1 MRENLQK
8 LIRDAF
14 PPVGK
19 PARITVHGEDC
30 HECSWTIEE
39 LRSEQNSLLSNKG
52 VRWLLGELSILSAE
66 GFRWVLPS
74 YLDAI
79 VTDDAN
85 SDLGEFLAY
94 HFKVYESVSES
105 EAQARID
112 RINILNL
119 DQVDCLIQVLHYIR
133 EELGHVYNEDVDE
146 AISCL
151 AARKQKLTEHGSP
164 SNGG

>member
-1 MRENLQK
+1 MRKNLQQ

-19 PARITVHGEDC
+19 PSRITVHGDKC
-30 HECSWTIEE
+30 YQCSWTIEE
-39 LRSEQNSLLSNKG
+39 LRSEQSALLSNKG

-85 SDLGEFLAY
+85 IDLGEFLAY
-94 HFKVYESVSES
+94 HFKVYGSVTES
-105 EAQARID
+105 EAHEQIE

-119 DQVDCLIQVLHYIR
+119 NQVDCLIQVLHYIR
-133 EELGHVYNEDVDE
+133 EELGDIYFGDVDE
-146 AISCL
+146 AINCL
-151 AARKQKLTEHGSP
+151 AARRIKLTEQDVTP
-164 SNGG
+164 NA